1 MGNFEKLKET
11 MAKVSK
17 ITSRETTVVDETTTT
32 TTSTTDIV
40 IENESEQ

>member
-1 MGNFEKLKET
+1 MKDFKKLKET

-17 ITSRETTVVDETTTT
+17 ITGKGKTVVDETTT

>member
-17 ITSRETTVVDETTTT
+17 ITGKETIVVDETTTST
-32 TTSTTDIV
+32 TTNTI
-40 IENESEQ
+40 IEDEPK